1 MLVWAR
7 HYLLALITLV
17 ILAGVY
23 RATVDP
29 WLEPPEVQSVPIATL
44 PALRGD
50 DSLADLFP
58 EGAWQRGTCK
68 RLQTSDGV
76 LLFDRWQQTS
86 DDQWKLWPISVV
98 IGRGLS
104 GNTKSEPI
112 VITSDE
118 GAEIRFKESFDPM
131 SGGAPPIS
139 RGRII
144 GNVQIRRVSNT
155 AIEPTSGATKSS
167 PTLDIRTANLGI
179 DNRKIWT
186 TEAIEMHLGGAYL
199 YGRDLTMHLAAAA
212 GSPSSGANASAL
224 LDRMELIY
232 LDKLVLPLK
241 TQDAGQT
248 NSNSSSPQPG
258 VQNQTPAMIS
268 VACDGRVEYD
278 FALDRLSLREN
289 VSLVHQAPLVAPDRF
304 ECQSLEMTLRDPMND
319 SLIRTSPM
327 DWLFRIQA
335 KGNPAIAVF
344 PSYEIELAAEM
355 IDLDATTGL
364 VQALGGSGVRVRY
377 GAINARLSRLGYQ
390 FDPKNPK
397 RIGAVDAFGSGLVEV
412 EDPKLPLRQVRW
424 TKGFKMQPLGAVT
437 PDAIDADIALFID
450 GDVTALLADGG
461 EFRAESVEGVLK
473 PDKKPTQPNAL
484 AQSTND
490 RPGLR
495 PDRFQ
500 AIGGVRL
507 DTAAIAVQTQRLM
520 LYFIE
525 STQPAPARVN
535 PDGSVAT
542 DAPPPS
548 FRQWVS
554 QPDAANG
561 GIVKPIARQRPTLR
575 GDSIKA
581 ELRLDP
587 SGISAKDLAVMGSV
601 EVLHS
606 INAGNVPL
614 DARLTGQQLRL
625 QDAGGEDVMQL
636 DGTAE
641 APARFELGDGYFVGP
656 QIQIRPSDNIVW
668 INSAGE
674 FQMPTA
680 VLPTGLDNTA
690 ASSNANAKLASSKSS
705 LDPNVRINPLIK
717 DDSEPTSKITW
728 TKPPRCTWQGEMIF
742 DGHSAVLTEGVDIQA
757 ELINGEEP
765 WQIHLTG
772 DRLDVVLE
780 QNVQVRDVQSIRQ
793 AAIRSIVLM
802 QSDERP
808 LIAEAYQRTPQ
819 GALNARHLLSAPK
832 LTLMPATGG
841 KLIGEGPGWYRGW
854 MLASKPQLGSE
865 TNQFTPSVPGEAGL
879 NGVHLTFHESMLGD
893 LLVKNL
899 EFNRSVRVAT
909 KPIANWT
916 DAFDANKMETVG
928 IDESTLDCDRLRF
941 TVDPQFSASNK
952 STSGSSIPWEM
963 EASGGVVFKTR
974 NERGLFDG
982 TASRAAYASA
992 KEIFVIENAPNRP
1005 ATLRKT
1011 LPDGKPGPEVEVVEA
1026 TINTGTMEIQMVPLR
1041 FNFGT
1046 LPTK

>member
-1 MLVWAR
+1 MLIWAR
-7 HYLLALITLV
+7 QYSFALITLV
-17 ILAGVY
+17 IMACVY

-29 WLEPPEVQSVPIATL
+29 WLEPPVVQPIRMAPTVV
-44 PALRGD
+44 LRGD

-76 LLFDRWQQTS
+76 LLFDQWQQTS
-86 DDQWKLWPISVV
+86 NDQWKLWPISVV

-104 GNTKSEPI
+104 GNTKAEPI
-112 VITSDE
+112 VITSEE
-118 GAEIRFKESFDPM
+118 GAEIRFTESFDPM

-144 GNVQIRRVSNT
+144 GNVQIRRVSNGPNQ
-155 AIEPTSGATKSS
+155 PTSGASKSS

-186 TEAIEMHLGGAYL
+186 TESIEMFLGDAYL
-199 YGRDLTMHLAAAA
+199 SGRDLTMHLAAAA
-212 GSPSSGANASAL
+212 GSPGSGSNVSSL

-241 TQDAGQT
+241 PKDANQL
-248 NSNSSSPQPG
+248 NNSSSSQQPLT
-258 VQNQTPAMIS
+258 QSQTPAVIS
-268 VACDGRVEYD
+268 IACDGRVEYD
-278 FALDRLSLREN
+278 FALDRLSVRDN
-289 VSLVHQAPLVAPDRF
+289 VSLVHQAPLVKPDRF
-304 ECQSLEMTLRDPMND
+304 DCQSLEMTLRDPMND
-319 SLIRTSPM
+319 SLVRTGPM

-335 KGNPAIAVF
+335 KGNPAIADF
-344 PSYEIELAAEM
+344 PSYGIELAAET

-377 GAINARLSRLGYQ
+377 GAINARLARLGYQ

-397 RIGAVDAFGSGLVEV
+397 RIGAVDAFGSGLVEII
-412 EDPKLPLRQVRW
+412 DPNMSLRQVRW
-424 TKGFKMQPLGAVT
+424 SEGFKMQPLGAVT

-461 EFRAESVEGVLK
+461 EFRADSVEGVLK
-473 PDKKPTQPNAL
+473 PDTKLAQTNAPTQPTNA
-484 AQSTND
+484 

-500 AIGGVRL
+500 AIGDVRL

-520 LYFIE
+520 LYFVE
-525 STQPAPARVN
+525 NLQPAPLRLN

-554 QPDAANG
+554 QPDAASG

-581 ELRLDP
+581 ELRQDP

-606 INAGNVPL
+606 LNAGNVPL

-674 FQMPTA
+674 FQMPSA

-690 ASSNANAKLASSKSS
+690 ASSNANAKLASSKSAF
-705 LDPNVRINPLIK
+705 DPSIRTNPLNTE
-717 DDSEPTSKITW
+717 DDEPASKITW

-742 DGHSAVLTEGVDIQA
+742 DGHSAILTEGVDIQA
-757 ELINGEEP
+757 ELINGNEP

-780 QNVQVRDVQSIRQ
+780 QNVQVRDVQTIRQ

-802 QSDERP
+802 QSAERP
-808 LIAEAYQRTPQ
+808 LIAEAYQRTTDGVLQ
-819 GALNARHLLSAPK
+819 ARHLMNAPK
-832 LTLMPATGG
+832 LTLMPAAGG
-841 KLIGEGPGWYRGW
+841 KLIGDGPGWYRGW
-854 MLASKPQLGSE
+854 MLASKPQLGSGP
-865 TNQFTPSVPGEAGL
+865 NQSTPSVPGEAGL
-879 NGVHLTFHESMLGD
+879 NGVHLTYHESMLGD
-893 LLVKNL
+893 LQNKNL

-916 DAFDANKMETVG
+916 DAFDANKMESVG
-928 IDESTLDCDRLRF
+928 IDESTLDCDQLRF
-941 TVDPQFSASNK
+941 TIDPRFSASNP
-952 STSGSSIPWEM
+952 STARTPMPWEM

-992 KEIFVIENAPNRP
+992 KEVFIIENAPNRP

-1011 LPDGKPGPEVEVVEA
+1011 LPDGQPGPYVEVVEA
-1026 TINTGTMEIQMVPLR
+1026 TINTRTMELQMVPLR